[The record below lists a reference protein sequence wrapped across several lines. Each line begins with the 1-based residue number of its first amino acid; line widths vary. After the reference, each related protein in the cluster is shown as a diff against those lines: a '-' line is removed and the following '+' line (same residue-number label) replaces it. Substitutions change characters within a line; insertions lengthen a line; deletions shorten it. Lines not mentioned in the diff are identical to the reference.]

1 MKIQSLK
8 STSMVNFRLYSAWS
22 NLSQVLN
29 SQSSSDIFELSTN
42 KVGRLNKKLIL
53 GLIVQ
58 FFQMLG
64 VNRLQRPPQ
73 VRGRGVA
80 PATRALSRPAS
91 WRPINQDYDVSK
103 LFVQEIHLGT
113 NSITVMGESAEELAE
128 KSMAAMLVYHQ
139 AGFPP
144 YKVPGQS
151 SLSSGPAVW
160 D

>member
-1 MKIQSLK
+1 
-8 STSMVNFRLYSAWS
+8 
-22 NLSQVLN
+22 
-29 SQSSSDIFELSTN
+29 
-42 KVGRLNKKLIL
+42 
-53 GLIVQ
+53 
-58 FFQMLG
+58 MLG

-139 AGFPP
+139 AGFLPTKSP
-144 YKVPGQS
+144 ARAVYRAARR
-151 SLSSGPAVW
+151 SGIEAHHALRPRPELHPTFFQDRVSHVKNH
-160 D
+160 